1 MSHQTG
7 TPRQVSEDPSA
18 VDDADCTILHVDMDA
33 FFAMVEVRRRPEL
46 RGVPMMVAGAGDGRG
61 VVLSATYEARVSGV
75 RSAMPTSAAIRLCP
89 GIVVVPPDQHAYAE
103 ASREVMQLFADV
115 TPLVEPL
122 SVDEAFLDVAGARRR
137 YGRPGFIAATLRER
151 IRTSSG

>member
-1 MSHQTG
+1 MSRA
-7 TPRQVSEDPSA
+7 PRSPLVKRDWGAQEDGCS
-18 VDDADCTILHVDMDA
+18 ILHVDMDA

-89 GIVVVPPDQHAYAE
+89 GIVVVPPDQRAY
-103 ASREVMQLFADV
+103 
-115 TPLVEPL
+115 T
-122 SVDEAFLDVAGARRR
+122 
-137 YGRPGFIAATLRER
+137 
-151 IRTSSG
+151 